1 MSQTFKHASKSL
13 VSYPAVFAGLMV
25 LWPVVSLLGAQG
37 MTPLLGL
44 AALAGLAYQPRLPRP
59 SLLLVLFVL
68 LVGWVSVSTAWSP
81 ARDGPFVSGSL
92 AEGNFAI
99 KVSAF
104 RLIGIAL
111 ATLLAVGAML
121 SSKAHPLRA
130 GACIAAIFAVH
141 LAMIAIT
148 PPLLGPGLDL
158 MYDTQIEAQRDG
170 MQNVLRYANALALAL
185 PVLFAVAWT
194 QGGAI
199 RVAGL
204 VGAITATLVFAWLG
218 SAAALLAV
226 LLMIASIA
234 IVLAIPKNGFRV
246 IFTGLAAMV
255 VAAPALANVARFLD
269 GLDLAIPLSFQ
280 SRVWAW
286 QAVGEKLA
294 EKPVTGHGLEAAST
308 WRETYATRPE
318 WLADVVARGGV
329 EAAWMRYPL
338 IPSHPH
344 NMPLEIWAETG
355 AIGALLMAGTLF
367 ALGLRLPRPADM
379 SLRMRIGAAGLTG
392 AALAIASV
400 SYSTWNEAF
409 WASLALASLSL
420 IVVARAERA

>member
-1 MSQTFKHASKSL
+1 MSETPGKASRNP

-25 LWPVVSLLGAQG
+25 LWPIVSLLGAQG

-44 AALAGLAYQPRLPRP
+44 AALAALAYGPLPKP
-59 SLLLVLFVL
+59 SMLLGLFIL
-68 LVGWVSVSTAWSP
+68 LVGWVSLSTAWSP
-81 ARDGPFVSGSL
+81 AREGPFISGSL

-104 RLIGIAL
+104 RLAGIAL
-111 ATLLAVGAML
+111 ATLLALGAML
-121 SSKAHPLRA
+121 SSPAQPRRA
-130 GACIAAIFAVH
+130 GAFIAAIFALH

-148 PPLLGPGLDL
+148 PPLLAPGLSL
-158 MYDTQIEAQRDG
+158 MYETQIEAQRDG

-185 PVLFAVAWT
+185 PVLLAMAWSR
-194 QGGAI
+194 GGATRI
-199 RVAGL
+199 AGL
-204 VGAITATLVFAWLG
+204 AGAIVATLVFAWLG
-218 SAAALLAV
+218 SAAAVLAV
-226 LLMIASIA
+226 ILMTACIA
-234 IVLAIPKNGFRV
+234 IVAALPRNGFRV

-255 VAAPALANVARFLD
+255 VAAPGLAHVARLLD
-269 GLDLAIPLSFQ
+269 SLDLAIPLSFQ
-280 SRVWAW
+280 SRIWAW

-318 WLADVVARGGV
+318 WLADAVARGGV
-329 EAAWMRYPL
+329 EAAWLRYPL

-344 NMPLEIWAETG
+344 NMPLEVWAETG
-355 AIGALLMAGTLF
+355 AIGALLMAGALF
-367 ALGLRLPRPADM
+367 ALGLRLPSPAEM
-379 SLRMRIGAAGLTG
+379 PARMRIGAAGLTG
-392 AALAIASV
+392 SALAIASV

-420 IVVARAERA
+420 IVVARAERV